1 VYGYGYGEYQAAYQ
15 PTSYED
21 LHARRAKTREAE
33 YAAFLREKRKEE
45 KVRVQRR
52 GDELLYVR
60 DKGRVGESGGWR
72 RTEREVEWVRGRWA

>member
-1 VYGYGYGEYQAAYQ
+1 MRE
-15 PTSYED
+15 
-21 LHARRAKTREAE
+21 REAE
-33 YAAFLREKRKEE
+33 YKALLREKRKEKKEKKKEE

-60 DKGRVGESGGWR
+60 DKGRVGESGRWR

>member
-1 VYGYGYGEYQAAYQ
+1 MRE
-15 PTSYED
+15 
-21 LHARRAKTREAE
+21 REAE
-33 YAAFLREKRKEE
+33 YATMLREKKKEKEKEE

-72 RTEREVEWVRGRWA
+72 RTEREIEWVWGRWA